1 MEKDAFFRKF
11 KVEKEFED
19 SDLEWSVLENIY
31 DDYISRRREIE
42 ACARNLEN
50 YIRKNFNASFHSIRC
65 RTKDPEHLIEKIIR
79 KRGKE
84 QNKKYEG
91 ITIANYREIIR
102 DLIGVRILVLAK
114 EEWIGIYNG
123 ITECFAS
130 SEKEDPVHY
139 IAETP
144 VAYTRYGDRNIFQDK
159 IYVEHTNKGYRSQH
173 YIVKFQDYYCEIQV
187 RTLAEEVY
195 GEFDHKVKYPY
206 REDNKFLVR
215 YTTTLSQLL
224 GSVDE
229 LISTCFQMDADG
241 WDNCSQYYEGD
252 KYIDW
257 KNISQKT
264 QAQIREKEYIENDTS
279 DKIDMGTYSNNIILR
294 KG

>member
-31 DDYISRRREIE
+31 DDSISRRREIE

-50 YIRKNFNASFHSIRC
+50 YIRQNFNASFHSIRC

-123 ITECFAS
+123 IT
-130 SEKEDPVHY
+130 VHY

-264 QAQIREKEYIENDTS
+264 QAQIREKEYIENDTL